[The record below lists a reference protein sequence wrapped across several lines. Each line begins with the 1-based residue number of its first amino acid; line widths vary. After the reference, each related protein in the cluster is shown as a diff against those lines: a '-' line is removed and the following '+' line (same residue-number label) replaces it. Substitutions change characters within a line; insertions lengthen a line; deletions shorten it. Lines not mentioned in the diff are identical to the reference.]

1 MKLALMATAAA
12 TALIGAGVTFGIQQA
27 SAQPPTPS
35 PQPTRSTPSA
45 TGQRSGTAR
54 VAVFYRALDATQ
66 RDCLAAASVQAPA
79 GKLTDQQRQ
88 QLTTQV
94 LTALAGCGVQLP
106 DRLATKDRLGVA
118 WSRLNS
124 EQQHCLADIELT
136 RPGGKLTPTQRT
148 AFRQAL
154 QEAIARCGIS

>member
-1 MKLALMATAAA
+1 MKLALLATAAA
-12 TALIGAGVTFGIQQA
+12 TALIGAGVTLGVQQA

-35 PQPTRSTPSA
+35 PQPTPSTPDA
-45 TGQRSGTAR
+45 TSQRSGAAR
-54 VAVFYRALDATQ
+54 VAVFYRALDSTQ

-88 QLTTQV
+88 QLGV
-94 LTALAGCGVQLP
+94 EAKAALVGCGVRLP
-106 DRLATKDRLGVA
+106 DRLATKTRLGVA
-118 WSRLNS
+118 WSRLSS

-136 RPGGKLTPTQRT
+136 RPGGKLTPAQRT

-154 QEAIARCGIS
+154 QAAIVRCGIS